1 MSTTEAEGD
10 VSQGEGQD
18 GVKRFWRTHVYLKVL
33 DVVIERLNE
42 RFNEETLKAACAVKP
57 HLMTMTATE
66 MDPNV
71 LVGPHLDKKIHVSLG
86 EYLLPLIK
94 SHKKNVIQVDGET
107 GESLTADTLLKRA
120 IRLAKWYK
128 REGISVGDCA
138 AVNSENRLEFY
149 TVPLAGFFEGVI
161 FTGFNPEYTPWELKH
176 VMGLSKPK
184 VVFCSLRTVDKM
196 LSILHEY
203 PYVEHLVLFGDERR
217 SHHPKVVMFNDI
229 MGNADKEELDETYKA
244 VPLDPKETVA
254 TILYSSGTTGMPKGV
269 MGTHENMTVFSE
281 IITTQLKDMMTNR
294 DPKDALLVV
303 IPLFH
308 GFGFMLMYM
317 NLIRGKSV
325 VLLDK
330 FQPRVFLEA
339 IVKYRVTRL
348 SVPPPLILFLVKH
361 PLVKEY
367 DLSSI
372 KEVRS
377 GAAPLSAEIQRE
389 LKEKFHIQHT
399 SQAYGMTETTLAV
412 LTSPPHEEGKIGSS
426 GKIVPGMMVKVIDN
440 QGRSLGK
447 LQEGELC
454 FKGPLVVKGY
464 VGDPE
469 ATRNTIDKDGWIHTG
484 DIGYYDEDGY
494 FFIVDR
500 QKELI
505 KYKAF
510 QVAPAEV
517 EALLITHPCVDD
529 VAVTGLPDEA
539 SGELPLAFVVRKPG
553 TKLTEREVE
562 KFVEDHLSPAKRLRG
577 GVIFVDEIPRNPS
590 GKILR
595 RSHKKKVIQVDGET
609 GESLTADTL
618 LKRAIRLAKWFKR
631 EGVSVG
637 DCAAVNSENRL
648 EFYTVPL
655 AGFFEGVIFTAFNPE
670 YTPWEL
676 KHVMGLSKP
685 KVMFC
690 SLRTVDKVLSI
701 LHEYPYVKHLVLFG
715 EERRS
720 HHPKVVMFNDI
731 MGNTDREELDETYKA
746 VPLDPKETVA
756 TILYSSGTTGM
767 PKGVMG
773 THHNMTTFSEMVTTQ
788 MREMMT
794 NDDPTDA
801 LLVVIPL
808 FHTFGFIFMYMNLI
822 RGKSVVLLDKFQ
834 PRVFLETIVKYRV
847 TRLSIPPPLILF
859 LVKHPLVKEYDLSS
873 LKEIRSG
880 AAPLSADIQRELKE
894 KLHIKHIS
902 QGYGMTE
909 TTLSV
914 LLPPCGAEGKIGS
927 SGKIVPGMMVKV
939 VDGQGRS
946 LGKLQ
951 KGELCFKGSLVVK
964 GYVGDPEA
972 TRNTIDKD
980 GWIHTG
986 DIGYYDEDGY
996 FFIVDRQKE
1005 LIKYKGFQ
1013 PGTNLTERAVERFVE
1028 DHVSRAKRLRGGVI
1042 FVDEIPRNPTG
1053 KILRRVLK
1061 ERAKKLKS
1069 KL

>member
-505 KYKAF
+505 KYK
-510 QVAPAEV
+510 
-517 EALLITHPCVDD
+517 
-529 VAVTGLPDEA
+529 
-539 SGELPLAFVVRKPG
+539 
-553 TKLTEREVE
+553 
-562 KFVEDHLSPAKRLRG
+562 
-577 GVIFVDEIPRNPS
+577 
-590 GKILR
+590 
-595 RSHKKKVIQVDGET
+595 
-609 GESLTADTL
+609 
-618 LKRAIRLAKWFKR
+618 
-631 EGVSVG
+631 
-637 DCAAVNSENRL
+637 
-648 EFYTVPL
+648 
-655 AGFFEGVIFTAFNPE
+655 
-670 YTPWEL
+670 
-676 KHVMGLSKP
+676 
-685 KVMFC
+685 
-690 SLRTVDKVLSI
+690 
-701 LHEYPYVKHLVLFG
+701 
-715 EERRS
+715 
-720 HHPKVVMFNDI
+720 
-731 MGNTDREELDETYKA
+731 
-746 VPLDPKETVA
+746 
-756 TILYSSGTTGM
+756 
-767 PKGVMG
+767 
-773 THHNMTTFSEMVTTQ
+773 
-788 MREMMT
+788 
-794 NDDPTDA
+794 
-801 LLVVIPL
+801 
-808 FHTFGFIFMYMNLI
+808 
-822 RGKSVVLLDKFQ
+822 
-834 PRVFLETIVKYRV
+834 
-847 TRLSIPPPLILF
+847 
-859 LVKHPLVKEYDLSS
+859 
-873 LKEIRSG
+873 
-880 AAPLSADIQRELKE
+880 
-894 KLHIKHIS
+894 
-902 QGYGMTE
+902 
-909 TTLSV
+909 
-914 LLPPCGAEGKIGS
+914 
-927 SGKIVPGMMVKV
+927 
-939 VDGQGRS
+939 
-946 LGKLQ
+946 
-951 KGELCFKGSLVVK
+951 
-964 GYVGDPEA
+964 
-972 TRNTIDKD
+972 
-980 GWIHTG
+980 
-986 DIGYYDEDGY
+986 
-996 FFIVDRQKE
+996 
-1005 LIKYKGFQ
+1005 GFQ